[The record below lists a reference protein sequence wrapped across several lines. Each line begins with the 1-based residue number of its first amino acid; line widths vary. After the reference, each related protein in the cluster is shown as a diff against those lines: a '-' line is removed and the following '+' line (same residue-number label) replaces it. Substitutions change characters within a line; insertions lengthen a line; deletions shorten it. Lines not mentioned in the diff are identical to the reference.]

1 MYYEINEEMAK
12 KAKELSSY
20 DNYKIGSETQKY
32 KSVVDGVV

>member
-20 DNYKIGSETQKY
+20 DNYKQVVKH
-32 KSVVDGVV
+32 KSIKVLSMM